1 VQERSYS
8 LFAHLSYAD
17 GVHLKA
23 LGELELEG
31 MAFGREKPLL
41 VLTYLALEGP
51 QSRRKLA
58 ELFWPDASDPMN
70 SLSVALTKL
79 RKLGAAEG
87 DESRAWFDGSCDA
100 VLVREHVRAGRL
112 EQAASL
118 YAGELA
124 VDLREPLGAELE
136 DWLLEARE
144 TLAGEVREALL
155 TLAEREASEG
165 QFTQAAERAERAFR
179 LPGAAALEP
188 ADLGRIYQLFAAA
201 DHPAREA
208 VRQEATDLGVN
219 LETPKEAARGRLRHR
234 VIGRDRELEALQSLE
249 SGDWAWVRGGAGMG
263 KTTVARELEAH
274 GWRLLPGRSGLPF
287 ATIEALWPQTA
298 QDGEDV
304 MLRRLLRLAANGL
317 QLVLDD
323 WEAADSDSQR
333 VLERARALR
342 PECRVVITARGSP
355 ALPVD
360 RVLELGPF
368 KPDDLTGFPGAYSA
382 TDGIPEL
389 VGAHL
394 RGDPLPQA
402 LEARLAQLP
411 ETARTLHGALLLLEH
426 PDLEVARRALGV
438 SAAEFMHALELLV
451 SAGLIESN
459 GQVKGRATALEHV
472 DMRPNLEAGLAL
484 RLARQLSERDAL
496 PLYQRAR
503 GLWEDNDLEAVR
515 RAYTAWAKELMRRGF
530 PRRAADLLLEA
541 PNDPSL
547 TRLRAR
553 ALERSGLYKDS
564 LEVLERA
571 PPETES
577 QAELLALRSTLY
589 ARLGRPLEAR
599 EAAQGALEGPTEAR
613 AEAHNTMGM
622 LALSTGDFAAASIA
636 FRRAATLWRAVG
648 DNERWLGALNNLAVG
663 RAQQGEDAETAF
675 REALEAA
682 KDDPTQR
689 SRLLI
694 NLGRA
699 LEAAKRLQAAE
710 VAYRE
715 AAALAVEIGAFKS
728 AAMAWNNVGSL
739 SHQQG
744 RLPDARAAYEQS
756 LALSRQAGVQEVLGL
771 ALANLAELDEDE
783 FGLEEAIRILKI
795 AGQNTAA
802 EHYQARLATFRGRSG
817 GSAHS

>member
-1 VQERSYS
+1 M
-8 LFAHLSYAD
+8 
-17 GVHLKA
+17 HLKA

-31 MAFGREKPLL
+31 MAFRREKPLL

-100 VLVREHVRAGRL
+100 LQVREHVRAGRL

-124 VDLREPLGAELE
+124 GDLREPLGAELE

-165 QFTQAAERAERAFR
+165 QFSQAAERAERAFR
-179 LPGAAALEP
+179 LPGTAALEP

-208 VRQEATDLGVN
+208 VRSEATDLGVN

-234 VIGRDRELEALQSLE
+234 VIGRRRELEALQSLE

-287 ATIEALWPQTA
+287 ATIEALWPETA
-298 QDGEDV
+298 QDGEDAI
-304 MLRRLLRLAANGL
+304 LRRLLRLAANGL

-323 WEAADSDSQR
+323 WDAADPDSQR

-342 PECRVVITARGSP
+342 PECRVVITSRGAP

-368 KPDDLTGFPGAYSA
+368 KIDDLTGFPGAYSA

-394 RGDPLPQA
+394 RGEPLPQA

-411 ETARTLHGALLLLEH
+411 ETARTLHGALLLLEN
-426 PDLEVARRALGV
+426 PDLEVARRALAV
-438 SAAEFMHALELLV
+438 TAAEFMHALELLIG
-451 SAGLIESN
+451 AGLIESN

-472 DMRPNLEAGLAL
+472 DTRPNLEAGLAL

-503 GLWEDNDLEAVR
+503 GLWEDSDLEAVR

-541 PNDPSL
+541 PNDPNL

-553 ALERSGLYKDS
+553 ALERSGLYKDA

-571 PPETES
+571 PLETES
-577 QAELLALRSTLY
+577 QPELLALRSTLY

-599 EAAQGALEGPTEAR
+599 EAAQGALGGPTEAR
-613 AEAHNTMGM
+613 AEAHNTIGL
-622 LALSTGDFAAASIA
+622 LALSSGEFADASVA
-636 FRRAATLWRAVG
+636 FRRAATLWRAHG
-648 DNERWLGALNNLAVG
+648 DENRWMGALNNLAIS
-663 RAQQGEDAETAF
+663 RTQQGEDAQAAF
-675 REALEAA
+675 QEAIDAA

-689 SRLLI
+689 SRSLI

-699 LEAAKRLQAAE
+699 LEQAGRLQDAEHTYKEAAS
-710 VAYRE
+710 VAHE
-715 AAALAVEIGAFKS
+715 AGALRFAALA
-728 AAMAWNNVGSL
+728 WNNTGAVC
-739 SHQQG
+739 HAQG
-744 RLPDARAAYEQS
+744 NLTEARQSYEQA
-756 LALSRQAGVQEVLGL
+756 LRLSREAGAQETLGM

-783 FGLEEAIRILKI
+783 FGLEEAIRILKD
-795 AGQNTAA
+795 AGESAAA
-802 EHYQARLATFRGRSG
+802 EHYQALLMAFRGRSG
-817 GSAHS
+817 GSAHA